1 MSKNLKNIVISL
13 TVTIFCS
20 AVFLFVLY
28 LVKELKLTYILI
40 VIFASIIVGLIV
52 YINLLIFT
60 KQITR
65 LSSSLDEN
73 TDKLE
78 KEKARLSYILN
89 NMSQG
94 IVVLDSNKNIII
106 INDKVACLF
115 DKKYQDYLG
124 KQCDVIFDKEI
135 IINYIDKALR
145 GESVKDYELSIG
157 KKTFRL
163 GFNDLKSNAKGK
175 ASQDLKLTI
184 IYTDITDLADASALK
199 QKFISNASHELK
211 SPLTTIIGYQQ
222 LISCGLVT
230 DIKEIE
236 DYCSLTIK
244 EAKRMNEI
252 VKEMLELSRIEGNL
266 DSVISDVYLAKIITD
281 LIDNDSLK
289 IKNKNIKVKMK
300 LDEKSFAVMN
310 ESHAYSL
317 LNNLIENAIKYNV
330 QGGSISITLTESE
343 FIIKDTGIGISESDQ
358 KKIFER
364 FFRSYSVL
372 SEEGSGLGLA
382 IVKHICSQYN
392 FGLFVESKLK
402 KGTTFTVKF
411 K

>member
-1 MSKNLKNIVISL
+1 M
-13 TVTIFCS
+13 
-20 AVFLFVLY
+20 
-28 LVKELKLTYILI
+28 
-40 VIFASIIVGLIV
+40 
-52 YINLLIFT
+52 
-60 KQITR
+60 
-65 LSSSLDEN
+65 
-73 TDKLE
+73 
-78 KEKARLSYILN
+78 
-89 NMSQG
+89 
-94 IVVLDSNKNIII
+94 
-106 INDKVACLF
+106 
-115 DKKYQDYLG
+115 
-124 KQCDVIFDKEI
+124 
-135 IINYIDKALR
+135 
-145 GESVKDYELSIG
+145 
-157 KKTFRL
+157 
-163 GFNDLKSNAKGK
+163 
-175 ASQDLKLTI
+175 
-184 IYTDITDLADASALK
+184 
-199 QKFISNASHELK
+199 K

-300 LDEKSFAVMN
+300 LDEKAFAVMN

-392 FGLFVESKLK
+392 IGLFVESKLK

>member
-163 GFNDLKSNAKGK
+163 GFNDLKSNDKGK
-175 ASQDLKLTI
+175 ASQDLKLAI

-300 LDEKSFAVMN
+300 LDEKAFAVMN

>member
-1 MSKNLKNIVISL
+1 MP
-13 TVTIFCS
+13 
-20 AVFLFVLY
+20 
-28 LVKELKLTYILI
+28 
-40 VIFASIIVGLIV
+40 
-52 YINLLIFT
+52 
-60 KQITR
+60 
-65 LSSSLDEN
+65 
-73 TDKLE
+73 
-78 KEKARLSYILN
+78 
-89 NMSQG
+89 
-94 IVVLDSNKNIII
+94 
-106 INDKVACLF
+106 
-115 DKKYQDYLG
+115 
-124 KQCDVIFDKEI
+124 
-135 IINYIDKALR
+135 R
-145 GESVKDYELSIG
+145 G
-157 KKTFRL
+157 
-163 GFNDLKSNAKGK
+163 
-175 ASQDLKLTI
+175 
-184 IYTDITDLADASALK
+184 
-199 QKFISNASHELK
+199 
-211 SPLTTIIGYQQ
+211 
-222 LISCGLVT
+222 
-230 DIKEIE
+230 
-236 DYCSLTIK
+236 
-244 EAKRMNEI
+244 
-252 VKEMLELSRIEGNL
+252 KEMLELSRIEGNL

>member
-1 MSKNLKNIVISL
+1 MTKWLAYLIKNI
-13 TVTIFCS
+13 
-20 AVFLFVLY
+20 
-28 LVKELKLTYILI
+28 K
-40 VIFASIIVGLIV
+40 II
-52 YINLLIFT
+52 Y
-60 KQITR
+60 
-65 LSSSLDEN
+65 
-73 TDKLE
+73 
-78 KEKARLSYILN
+78 
-89 NMSQG
+89 
-94 IVVLDSNKNIII
+94 
-106 INDKVACLF
+106 
-115 DKKYQDYLG
+115 
-124 KQCDVIFDKEI
+124 VIFDKEI

-175 ASQDLKLTI
+175 ASQDLKLAI

-300 LDEKSFAVMN
+300 LDEKAFAVMN

>member
-1 MSKNLKNIVISL
+1 
-13 TVTIFCS
+13 
-20 AVFLFVLY
+20 
-28 LVKELKLTYILI
+28 
-40 VIFASIIVGLIV
+40 
-52 YINLLIFT
+52 
-60 KQITR
+60 
-65 LSSSLDEN
+65 
-73 TDKLE
+73 
-78 KEKARLSYILN
+78 
-89 NMSQG
+89 MSQG

-175 ASQDLKLTI
+175 ASQDLKLAI

-211 SPLTTIIGYQQ
+211 SPLTTIIGYQL

-300 LDEKSFAVMN
+300 LDEKAFAVMMKVM
-310 ESHAYSL
+310 
-317 LNNLIENAIKYNV
+317 LIH
-330 QGGSISITLTESE
+330 
-343 FIIKDTGIGISESDQ
+343 F
-358 KKIFER
+358 
-364 FFRSYSVL
+364 
-372 SEEGSGLGLA
+372 
-382 IVKHICSQYN
+382 
-392 FGLFVESKLK
+392 
-402 KGTTFTVKF
+402 
-411 K
+411 

>member
-163 GFNDLKSNAKGK
+163 GFNDLKSNAKVK
-175 ASQDLKLTI
+175 ASQDLKLAI

-300 LDEKSFAVMN
+300 LDEKAFAVMN

>member
-1 MSKNLKNIVISL
+1 MNKMIKNIIISFA
-13 TVTIFCS
+13 VTIFCS
-20 AVFLFVLY
+20 AVFLLILY
-28 LVKELKLTYILI
+28 L
-40 VIFASIIVGLIV
+40 ASGLDLVSVLFIICTSVIVGLILFIILS
-52 YINLLIFT
+52 INA
-60 KQITR
+60 KQIYK

-73 TDKLE
+73 NNKLE

-94 IVVLDSNKNIII
+94 IVVLDENKKIII

-115 DKKYQDYLG
+115 NKKYQDFLN
-124 KQCDVIFDKEI
+124 KQCDEIFGKDI
-135 IINYIDKALR
+135 IASYIDKALK
-145 GESVKDYELSIG
+145 GEEVKDYELSIG
-157 KKTFRL
+157 NKTFRL
-163 GFNDLKSNAKGK
+163 GFNDLKSNSKGK
-175 ASQDLKLTI
+175 ASQDLKLAI

-222 LISCGLVT
+222 LISCGLVK
-230 DIKEIE
+230 DNKEIK

-252 VKEMLELSRIEGNL
+252 VKEMLELSRIEGKL
-266 DSVISDVYLAKIITD
+266 DSTISNVYLANIITD

-289 IKNKNIKVKMK
+289 IKNKDIKVKMQ
-300 LDEKSFAVMN
+300 LDEKAFAVMN
-310 ESHAYSL
+310 DSHAYSL

-330 QGGSISITLTESE
+330 QGGSIFIKLTENTFQIS
-343 FIIKDTGIGISESDQ
+343 DTGIGISESDQ

-364 FFRSYSVL
+364 FFRSYSVM

-392 FGLFVESKLK
+392 FKITVSSKLK
-402 KGTTFTVKF
+402 EGTTFTIIF

>member
-1 MSKNLKNIVISL
+1 M
-13 TVTIFCS
+13 
-20 AVFLFVLY
+20 
-28 LVKELKLTYILI
+28 
-40 VIFASIIVGLIV
+40 
-52 YINLLIFT
+52 
-60 KQITR
+60 
-65 LSSSLDEN
+65 
-73 TDKLE
+73 
-78 KEKARLSYILN
+78 
-89 NMSQG
+89 
-94 IVVLDSNKNIII
+94 
-106 INDKVACLF
+106 
-115 DKKYQDYLG
+115 
-124 KQCDVIFDKEI
+124 
-135 IINYIDKALR
+135 
-145 GESVKDYELSIG
+145 
-157 KKTFRL
+157 
-163 GFNDLKSNAKGK
+163 
-175 ASQDLKLTI
+175 
-184 IYTDITDLADASALK
+184 
-199 QKFISNASHELK
+199 K

>member
-89 NMSQG
+89 NMSQE

-175 ASQDLKLTI
+175 ASQDLKLAI

-300 LDEKSFAVMN
+300 LDEKAFAVMN

-330 QGGSISITLTESE
+330 QGGSISIT
-343 FIIKDTGIGISESDQ
+343 
-358 KKIFER
+358 
-364 FFRSYSVL
+364 
-372 SEEGSGLGLA
+372 
-382 IVKHICSQYN
+382 
-392 FGLFVESKLK
+392 
-402 KGTTFTVKF
+402 
-411 K
+411 

>member
-163 GFNDLKSNAKGK
+163 GFNDLKSNAKAK
-175 ASQDLKLTI
+175 ASQDLKLAI

-300 LDEKSFAVMN
+300 LDEKAFAVMN

>member
-175 ASQDLKLTI
+175 ASQDLKLEI

-300 LDEKSFAVMN
+300 LDEKAFAVMN

>member
-175 ASQDLKLTI
+175 SSQDLKLAI

-300 LDEKSFAVMN
+300 LDEKAFAVMN